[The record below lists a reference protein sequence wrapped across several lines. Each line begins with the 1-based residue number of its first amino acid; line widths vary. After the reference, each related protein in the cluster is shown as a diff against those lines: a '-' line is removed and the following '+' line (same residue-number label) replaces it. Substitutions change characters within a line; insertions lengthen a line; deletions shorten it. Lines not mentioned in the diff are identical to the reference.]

1 MRDISLHILDIV
13 QNSLAA
19 GARNIWISICED
31 AREDRFTVT
40 IKDDGKGMDEE
51 TVRKVTDP
59 FYTTRKTRKVGLG
72 LSLLQANTKACEG
85 ALKIDSALG
94 QGTTIK
100 AVFRLTHIDR
110 PPLGDMTATLISLL
124 SGSPDVDFFYCHQ
137 CDEKCFQ
144 CSTVEIKQNLDGLPI
159 NHPEVLSWL
168 QEYFFEQEE
177 ELIYSSL
184 FRKRENDK
192 LK

>member
-19 GARNIWISICED
+19 GARNIWITICAD
-31 AREDRFTVT
+31 SREDRLTVT

-51 TVRKVTDP
+51 TVRRVTDP

-72 LSLLQANTKACEG
+72 LALLQANTQACAG
-85 ALKIDSALG
+85 ALNIVSALG
-94 QGTTIK
+94 QGTTIE

-137 CDEKCFQ
+137 CDEKSFQ
-144 CSTVEIKQNLDGLPI
+144 CSTVEIKQNLGGLPI

-168 QEYFFEQEE
+168 REYLAEQEE
-177 ELIYSSL
+177 ALRMRMS
-184 FRKRENDK
+184 
-192 LK
+192 